1 MSEESKRIAGAS
13 SAWQNKQKPKKRPAP
28 VSDASSEPDIASSA
42 GSDSSLSG
50 FARWVF
56 DNAVTSDE
64 LTLLQ
69 KLHNRH
75 SLQLGEFCAGMATGT
90 LVSSVLE
97 TCLQQQGLDLHLS
110 VNLMSEMIEW
120 KREVCADMHRN
131 VMRGQSPQLELVSRT
146 ADLAAQRPV
155 KTCNIAVAAIEC
167 DDVSSCST
175 TPRSILDRGGRSGS
189 SFLEFIDWVTAVP
202 HQARPS
208 FILMECVSGLGRLRR
223 SVGGEGGERGTSVAT
238 ARLEEAGYVG
248 EWKLLNS
255 CNFDLPQSRTRYY
268 GIFVRLSSGLGP
280 EARVRH
286 LSQVELCWQF
296 VKRCEAVP
304 RKPLASLLAKS
315 DLQDATLSS
324 SRVSRSLSSQML

>member
-1 MSEESKRIAGAS
+1 M
-13 SAWQNKQKPKKRPAP
+13 
-28 VSDASSEPDIASSA
+28 
-42 GSDSSLSG
+42 
-50 FARWVF
+50 
-56 DNAVTSDE
+56 TSDE

-69 KLHNRH
+69 KLHNGH
-75 SLQLGEFCAGMATGT
+75 SLQLGEFCMATGT

-155 KTCNIAVAAIEC
+155 KTCNVAVAAIEC

-189 SFLEFIDWVTAVP
+189 SFLEFIDWVTTVP

-223 SVGGEGGERGTSVAT
+223 LVGKEVS
-238 ARLEEAGYVG
+238 EAPQ
-248 EWKLLNS
+248 
-255 CNFDLPQSRTRYY
+255 LPQHAWRKRATW
-268 GIFVRLSSGLGP
+268 GSGSCST
-280 EARVRH
+280 A
-286 LSQVELCWQF
+286 
-296 VKRCEAVP
+296 
-304 RKPLASLLAKS
+304 
-315 DLQDATLSS
+315 ATL
-324 SRVSRSLSSQML
+324 LYHSQGHVTMEYLCGFLLDWGQRQGCGT